1 MDPKWYVAKN
11 ELGFLNSLKMK
22 LAVIYGVTQMTL
34 GIICKGLN
42 CIHRGSALDF
52 IFEFIPQLVFLLCLF
67 GFMDLL
73 IILKWLTN
81 WEGRTNEAPS
91 IISQMINIA
100 LKGGEVQGSALVVD
114 TPTQVWISQLL
125 LAICLVCVP
134 LMLFVKPIYLARKYA
149 KADELTAQH
158 SK

>member
-1 MDPKWYVAKN
+1 
-11 ELGFLNSLKMK
+11 MK

-114 TPTQVWISQLL
+114 APTQVWIS
-125 LAICLVCVP
+125 
-134 LMLFVKPIYLARKYA
+134 
-149 KADELTAQH
+149 
-158 SK
+158 